1 MGESSFL
8 GEGNI
13 HLEATLVLYALN
25 TVTTCGGRIRV
36 RFACRVNLERTP
48 DDPHIASLT
57 YGPYVLAALTDSV
70 NFLEL
75 PFDGEGALEQLVKA
89 EGEISL
95 QYRDVKFV
103 PLSSICHEPY
113 QVYFKTKE

>member
-1 MGESSFL
+1 MRAE
-8 GEGNI
+8 I
-13 HLEATLVLYALN
+13 
-25 TVTTCGGRIRV
+25 

-103 PLSSICHEPY
+103 LLSSICHEPY